1 MSLIGNKLLDKVSDF
16 NSLSK
21 EFALKCIVIY
31 TYFSLFIKAKKHIAF
46 KMCDFTFIN
55 TSHLSAI
62 NCQNAYF

>member
-31 TYFSLFIKAKKHIAF
+31 TYFVNKYYLSIGYIA
-46 KMCDFTFIN
+46 T
-55 TSHLSAI
+55 
-62 NCQNAYF
+62 